1 MINTSDLQLEY
12 KSKENLRELQ
22 QVQAKML
29 EDIVDI
35 CEKESITYF
44 LMYGTLLG
52 AVRHQGF
59 IPWDDDVDIT
69 MPIEDYRR
77 FLRLGQEKLGDEYF
91 LQTSMTDPNFNF
103 GFTRIR
109 KNNTT
114 FLRTEDRS
122 YHIHHGIWVD
132 VFPLVPVQPGWS
144 LNIKKKVLSFSNFVQ
159 IKDKMETDVA
169 EF

>member
-77 FLRLGQEKLGDEYF
+77 FLRLGQEKLGDE
-91 LQTSMTDPNFNF
+91 
-103 GFTRIR
+103 
-109 KNNTT
+109 
-114 FLRTEDRS
+114 
-122 YHIHHGIWVD
+122 
-132 VFPLVPVQPGWS
+132 
-144 LNIKKKVLSFSNFVQ
+144 
-159 IKDKMETDVA
+159 
-169 EF
+169 